1 MAAYQHASDFIPD
14 HPPFSGVIMGGK
26 WVPVAADNEDWQAYL
41 EWAAA
46 DPANVPDPW
55 LPLSQ
60 GGIAI
65 VLEEGQVAVGVML
78 DSLPE
83 DQGGNPE
90 PGLRPVNTAVPAV
103 LVGEA
108 VSGTANV
115 GDVLSCTMGEWDNVP
130 KLYSSVWMSD
140 DGTQVTQIEAG
151 TFYTVQPGDAGHSL
165 TSVVT
170 ATNDFGA
177 TEAPPSNAVAV
188 AAAAVA
194 AASEVA
200 PARSV
205 PRHEPEPKAEEENHR
220 RGRHRE

>member
-1 MAAYQHASDFIPD
+1 MATYQHASDAIPG

-26 WVPVAADNEDWQAYL
+26 WIPVAADSPDWDAYV

-55 LPLSQ
+55 KPISQ
-60 GGIAI
+60 GGVAI
-65 VLEEGQVAVGVML
+65 ILETGQVAVGSML

-108 VSGTANV
+108 VMASANV
-115 GDVLSCTMGEWDNVP
+115 GDELSCTMGEWDNVP

-140 DGTQVTQIEAG
+140 ATTVVAAG
-151 TFYTVQPGDAGHSL
+151 TLYVVQPGDAGHSL

-177 TEAPPSNAVAV
+177 SEAPPSNAVTV
-188 AAAAVA
+188 AATVVA
-194 AASEVA
+194 GVGVQSTEPQRA
-200 PARSV
+200 V